1 LAEFLQLVFERI
13 LTDEVGRGQ
22 AGSQYEETWSAF
34 TREMDQ
40 EVIRALGQSAPSLR
54 V

>member
-1 LAEFLQLVFERI
+1 VFERI

-22 AGSQYEETWSAF
+22 AGAQYEEIWSAF
-34 TREMDQ
+34 THEMDT
-40 EVIRALGQSAPSLR
+40 EVTRALGQRTPSLR